1 MTKNKKIIFGVL
13 ALMLLIYFLPIF
25 GVEKSVVKNK
35 IAKATRE
42 PVLGKRP
49 LRHTIDNLIGKKH
62 TIDFVNELNLS
73 HYVKDE
79 NISKI
84 KNSKENV
91 FVFERLDYVEPEK
104 IKELSET
111 FYNFLQSSNGDARY
125 FKPNFDELFT
135 KKVGDIVTIIIDNEE
150 FVGIIEQADIEYPT
164 EKEIKNGESRLFYNF
179 NIQPTLDNYSTSI
192 NIHGPK
198 NAMNGSIDYS
208 RQNGGTS
215 YEFRANEEFGI
226 IVPSFDFQDSL
237 GPTLCG
243 N

>member
-42 PVLGKRP
+42 PVLGKGP

-79 NISKI
+79 NISEIEK
-84 KNSKENV
+84 SKENV

-104 IKELSET
+104 IKKLSET
-111 FYNFLQSSNGDARY
+111 FYDFVQSSNGDARY

-135 KKVGDIVTIIIDNEE
+135 KKVGDKVTLIIDNEE
-150 FVGIIEQADIEYPT
+150 FTGIITRADIEYPSDKDILHNNT
-164 EKEIKNGESRLFYNF
+164 RLGYDFT
-179 NIQPTLDNYSTSI
+179 IQPVLDDYTTSI
-192 NIHGPK
+192 DIYGYENSIEGV
-198 NAMNGSIDYS
+198 IDYS
-208 RQNGGTS
+208 NQNGGDN
-215 YEFRANEEFGI
+215 YEFRANNEFGI
-226 IVPSFDFQDSL
+226 IVPSSDFQDSL
-237 GPTLCG
+237 HVKMW
-243 N
+243 